1 MKGIRKAAKD
11 TEGLEAAWIKSME
24 EPLKVL
30 QDAFSRLSLK
40 DDKFTINPAAD
51 QAAINDFLS
60 SLVAIDAALTELGN
74 DNVRANKPLATFMR
88 GHAHI
93 SRYMISF
100 KKCDD
105 PACTVCGPVLL
116 PQDVSE
122 KLHHPPL
129 PLRSKDPTRAGHFE
143 DFDTLYGTKPIEIL
157 PALKKTEESAQGCQ
171 VKKVRDRVLCTDCG
185 KWRCVYSNL
194 GSAAFDEI
202 RDSFERAVEDTMWS
216 CGEPFENKEYRTNL
230 KKTCSDAMES
240 NYYSKEHWRHFP
252 AVCCWCGSESNMAKE
267 KRKAMLEEG
276 YETVLPMCT
285 LCDAINLAWQTRGK
299 ISQDRVSREK
309 RAVAEAQAG
318 SGPEVKR
325 RKAPAKTV
333 GQGEGNE
340 AEKESL

>member
-1 MKGIRKAAKD
+1 MQVPCLLSVEEQRAELKRKVELARKTMGKREQKRKEEDEKRKATEAKKD
-11 TEGLEAAWIKSME
+11 RKSE
-24 EPLKVL
+24 K
-30 QDAFSRLSLK
+30 K
-40 DDKFTINPAAD
+40 
-51 QAAINDFLS
+51 
-60 SLVAIDAALTELGN
+60 G
-74 DNVRANKPLATFMR
+74 
-88 GHAHI
+88 
-93 SRYMISF
+93 
-100 KKCDD
+100 KKCKQGSNN
-105 PACTVCGPVLL
+105 V
-116 PQDVSE
+116 
-122 KLHHPPL
+122 
-129 PLRSKDPTRAGHFE
+129 
-143 DFDTLYGTKPIEIL
+143 PIHIGLSWEGCHL
-157 PALKKTEESAQGCQ
+157 KTEESAQGCQ

-185 KWRCVYSNL
+185 KWRCVYSTL

-240 NYYSKEHWRHFP
+240 NYYSREHWRHFP
-252 AVCCWCGSESNMAKE
+252 VVCCWCGSESNMAKE